1 MNKISFVP
9 LVVGLLMALLVIGG
23 DTSQTAEATHGN
35 LNVHVHDDFY
45 HPAGAFG
52 SPTDHTAAAAACMVA
67 DPAAACD
74 AQIHVGDT
82 ITWVTAAPQ
91 AANPHTVTECTD
103 NTFSVCGAAVDANN
117 PIGDSGVR
125 QPAPAT
131 PPTGWPYGPVT
142 FTATGT
148 YYYRCDVHQA
158 TMRGRVVVAAAVQTS
173 TPTPTPATSAAPTT
187 SPTGTP
193 ASVPVTG
200 GSASDGGQMTSLAI
214 IATVTGALLLA
225 GSAGLALKRRRS

>member
-1 MNKISFVP
+1 MNKISFVAP
-9 LVVGLLMALLVIGG
+9 VAGLLVALLVIGG
-23 DTSQTAEATHGN
+23 GTSKPVEATHGN

-74 AQIHVGDT
+74 AQIHAGDT
-82 ITWVTAAPQ
+82 ITWVTANPQ
-91 AANPHTVTECTD
+91 AANVHTVTECTD

-117 PIGDSGVR
+117 PIGDSGNR
-125 QPAPAT
+125 QISPAT

-142 FTATGT
+142 FTTPGT
-148 YYYRCDVHQA
+148 YYYYCQIHPAV
-158 TMRGRVVVAAAVQTS
+158 MRGRVVVAAAIQ
-173 TPTPTPATSAAPTT
+173 TPTPTPAPTASAPPTA
-187 SPTGTP
+187 SPTVTP

-200 GSASDGGQMTSLAI
+200 GPASDGGQMSSLAI
-214 IATVTGALLLA
+214 VAAVTGALLLI